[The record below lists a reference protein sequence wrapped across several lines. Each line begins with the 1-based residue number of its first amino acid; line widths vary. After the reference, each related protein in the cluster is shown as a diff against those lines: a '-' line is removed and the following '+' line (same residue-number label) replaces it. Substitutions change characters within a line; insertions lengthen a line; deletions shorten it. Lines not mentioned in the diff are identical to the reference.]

1 MPFPTT
7 GVLDN
12 FNRGN
17 AESLG
22 TSWTVEWWFTGTEQ
36 TQDILSSQA
45 ADDDQFSVGGDYYN
59 VATYGPDGEVHCTI
73 NAIDDADGSAYL
85 LGLRIT
91 TPGNSTTDAYRIV
104 LTNMASDHTVQI
116 QRGDNTVWTQ
126 LGASITSDTFVVG
139 DGLGLEAKT
148 AGSTIKA
155 YRRSSGTWSEI
166 GSRTDATY
174 EGAGYVGLGMYR
186 EGSVRLLV
194 DDFGGGTVVAGGVT
208 YNKTGGAQSSVT
220 ARGIDANLFTETGAS
235 RSPATGRG
243 IDANIFG
250 EAGSVQTP
258 TAASG
263 TDSNIFD
270 ETGAGL
276 APGVAT
282 STDSVIFE
290 EIGSASAP
298 AVASGERVISQTY
311 TKTGGASSPV
321 AASGADENLFS
332 ETGGAS
338 SPDVAA
344 GADANVFGETG
355 SASATAQASSADQTL
370 YNETGGSQSP
380 AVASGLRSGAE
391 FDKTGGVASP
401 VSASG
406 PDSNIFGEAG
416 GAASPVSIAGVD
428 SVVYVE
434 TGTAESPAVA
444 SGARIPAGGGS
455 TTWIPIGSIP
465 EIDYTFEPETST
477 HEIRRKRI
485 LKDDEEVAEI
495 LALLM

>member
-22 TSWTVEWWFTGTEQ
+22 ASWTANWWFTGTEQ

-194 DDFGGGTVVAGGVT
+194 DDFGGGAVVAGGVT

-311 TKTGGASSPV
+311 TKTGGASSPD
-321 AASGADENLFS
+321 A
-332 ETGGAS
+332 
-338 SPDVAA
+338 AA

-391 FDKTGGVASP
+391 FDKTGGVAFP
-401 VSASG
+401 VFTAG
-406 PDSNIFGEAG
+406 PDSNIFGVAG
-416 GAASPVSIAGVD
+416 GAA
-428 SVVYVE
+428 
-434 TGTAESPAVA
+434 
-444 SGARIPAGGGS
+444 
-455 TTWIPIGSIP
+455 
-465 EIDYTFEPETST
+465 
-477 HEIRRKRI
+477 
-485 LKDDEEVAEI
+485 
-495 LALLM
+495 